1 MPISNSM
8 YEPITMPG
16 WIVDFSDAFNEMQE
30 RMQERQKF
38 DKVWQEI
45 KEKNNW

>member
-1 MPISNSM
+1 M
-8 YEPITMPG
+8 YEPITTPG
-16 WIVDFSDAFNEMQE
+16 WIVDFSDALKK
-30 RMQERQKF
+30 MQERQKF